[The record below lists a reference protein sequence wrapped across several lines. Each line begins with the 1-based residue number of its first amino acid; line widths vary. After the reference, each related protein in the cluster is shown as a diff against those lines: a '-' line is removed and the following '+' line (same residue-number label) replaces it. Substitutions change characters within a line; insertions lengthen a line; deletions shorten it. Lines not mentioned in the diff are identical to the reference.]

1 MLAEPDLLRLNVLLA
16 QPLEAVRIDEAPL
29 RVVALTGRGEA
40 AVPLHPT
47 GRPDACLREV
57 RALLSTRA
65 LGSPGGYPP
74 YLRRWTRMGQARGG
88 APERLLLLGDP
99 EAVAAVV
106 HAPGLTEE
114 LARRA
119 WWSGPGSA
127 AARGMLAQP
136 AVAASPFGAEL
147 ADYLLEHLPF
157 EERPGDLAASLA
169 RALAHPAAPAAR
181 RAELW
186 RRAERRSAYA
196 IGFLASGTAPP
207 AGRGAHPDRAAT
219 EALLDGAAGPRA
231 ARLRWALGA
240 PGQNFLAALRLGARR
255 LPDQETAAML
265 FNAVGRGFALPGA
278 PGGCR
283 DAAALEEAARALPAA
298 EKWEARPEL
307 AARRHA
313 LLCLAGAGESLLDP
327 LLGVTDAVG
336 SVMRRRLEPA
346 LAPLLE
352 WAGALD
358 GGG

>member
-1 MLAEPDLLRLNVLLA
+1 MLAGPDLLRLNVLLA

-40 AVPLHPT
+40 TVPLHPT
-47 GRPDACLREV
+47 GRPAACLKEV

-74 YLRRWTRMGQARGG
+74 YIRRWTRMGQARGG
-88 APERLLLLGDP
+88 SLKRLLLLGDP

-119 WWSGPGSA
+119 WWSGPGAA
-127 AARGMLAQP
+127 AARGMLEQP
-136 AVAASPFGAEL
+136 AVAASTFGAEL
-147 ADYLLEHLPF
+147 AAYLLEHLPF

-169 RALAHPAAPAAR
+169 RALAHPSTPAAR

-186 RRAERRSAYA
+186 RRAARRSAYA
-196 IGFLASGTAPP
+196 IGFLASGVEPP
-207 AGRGAHPDRAAT
+207 AGRGAHPEAAAAA
-219 EALLDGAAGPRA
+219 ALLDGAAGPRA
-231 ARLRWALGA
+231 ARLRWALAA
-240 PGQNFLAALRLGARR
+240 PGQNFLAACRLGARR
-255 LPDQETAAML
+255 LPDQETAVAL
-265 FNAVGRGFALPGA
+265 FNAVGRGFALPGTA
-278 PGGCR
+278 GGRR
-283 DAAALEEAARALPAA
+283 DAAALEAAARALPAA
-298 EKWEARPEL
+298 EAWEARPEL
-307 AARRHA
+307 AAKRRA
-313 LLCLAGAGESLLDP
+313 LLCLAGVGESLLDP

-346 LAPLLE
+346 LAPVLGWVGE
-352 WAGALD
+352 LD

>member
-1 MLAEPDLLRLNVLLA
+1 MLAGPDLLRLNVLLA

-40 AVPLHPT
+40 TVPLHPT
-47 GRPDACLREV
+47 GRPAACLKEV

-74 YLRRWTRMGQARGG
+74 YIRRWTRMGQARGG
-88 APERLLLLGDP
+88 SLKRLLLLGDP

-119 WWSGPGSA
+119 WWSGPGAA
-127 AARGMLAQP
+127 AARGMLEQP

-147 ADYLLEHLPF
+147 AAYLLEHLPF

-169 RALAHPAAPAAR
+169 RALAHPSTPAAR

-186 RRAERRSAYA
+186 RRAARRSAYA
-196 IGFLASGTAPP
+196 IGFLASGVEPP
-207 AGRGAHPDRAAT
+207 AGRGAHPEAAAAA
-219 EALLDGAAGPRA
+219 ALLDGAAGPRA
-231 ARLRWALGA
+231 ARLRWALAA
-240 PGQNFLAALRLGARR
+240 PGQNFLAACRLGARR
-255 LPDQETAAML
+255 LPDQETAVAL
-265 FNAVGRGFALPGA
+265 FNAVGRGFALPGTA
-278 PGGCR
+278 GGRR
-283 DAAALEEAARALPAA
+283 DAAALEAAARALPAEEA
-298 EKWEARPEL
+298 WEARPEL
-307 AARRHA
+307 AAKRRA
-313 LLCLAGAGESLLDP
+313 LLCLAGVGESLLDP

-346 LAPLLE
+346 LAPVLGWVGE
-352 WAGALD
+352 LD

>member
-1 MLAEPDLLRLNVLLA
+1 MLAGPDLLRLNVLLA

-40 AVPLHPT
+40 TVPLHPT
-47 GRPDACLREV
+47 GRPAACLKEV

-74 YLRRWTRMGQARGG
+74 YIRRWTRMGQARGG
-88 APERLLLLGDP
+88 SLKRLLLLGDP

-119 WWSGPGSA
+119 WWSGPGPA
-127 AARGMLAQP
+127 AARGMLEQP

-147 ADYLLEHLPF
+147 AAYLLEHLPF

-169 RALAHPAAPAAR
+169 RALAHPSTPAAR

-186 RRAERRSAYA
+186 RRAARRSAYA
-196 IGFLASGTAPP
+196 IGFLASGVEPP
-207 AGRGAHPDRAAT
+207 AGRGAHPEAAAAA
-219 EALLDGAAGPRA
+219 ALLDGAAGPRA
-231 ARLRWALGA
+231 ARLRWALAA
-240 PGQNFLAALRLGARR
+240 PGQNFLAACRLGARR
-255 LPDQETAAML
+255 LPDQETAVAL
-265 FNAVGRGFALPGA
+265 FNAVGRGFALPGTA
-278 PGGCR
+278 GGRR
-283 DAAALEEAARALPAA
+283 DAAALEAAARALPA
-298 EKWEARPEL
+298 EEEWEARPEL
-307 AARRHA
+307 AAKRRA
-313 LLCLAGAGESLLDP
+313 LLCLAGVGESLLDP

-346 LAPLLE
+346 LAPVLGWVGE
-352 WAGALD
+352 LD

>member
-1 MLAEPDLLRLNVLLA
+1 MLAAPDLLRLNVLLA
-16 QPLEAVRIDEAPL
+16 QPLEAVRIDESPL

-40 AVPLHPT
+40 AVPLHPA
-47 GRPDACLREV
+47 GRADACLREV

-65 LGSPGGYPP
+65 LGTPGGYPP
-74 YLRRWTRMGQARGG
+74 YIRRWTRMGQARGG
-88 APERLLLLGDP
+88 SLARLLLLGDP
-99 EAVAAVV
+99 EAAAAVA

-119 WWSGPGSA
+119 WWSAPGAA
-127 AARGMLAQP
+127 AARGMLEQP

-147 ADYLLEHLPF
+147 AAHLLAHLPF

-169 RALAHPAAPAAR
+169 RALAHPSAPAAR

-186 RRAERRSAYA
+186 RRAARQSAYA
-196 IGFLASGTAPP
+196 VGFLASGAEPP
-207 AGRGAHPDRAAT
+207 AGRAARP
-219 EALLDGAAGPRA
+219 EAAAAAALLAGAAGPRA

-240 PGQNFLAALRLGARR
+240 PGQNFLAALRLAARR

-265 FNAVGRGFALPGA
+265 FSAVGRGFALPGA
-278 PGGCR
+278 PAGCR
-283 DAAALEEAARALPAA
+283 DAAALAEAARALPAA
-298 EKWEARPEL
+298 EAWERRPEL
-307 AARRHA
+307 AAKRQA
-313 LLCLAGAGESLLDP
+313 LLCLAGVGERLLDP

-346 LAPLLE
+346 LAPVLG
-352 WAGALD
+352 WAAEFD